1 MMFKPVTLLKATLS
15 HGCFSR
21 FTKLQMVQNRAMHR
35 RYFFNTDFNT
45 NVEELHELFDLKAA
59 PYLSY
64 INSIKILFNEKIE
77 R

>member
-1 MMFKPVTLLKATLS
+1 
-15 HGCFSR
+15 
-21 FTKLQMVQNRAMHR
+21 MVQNRAMHR

-77 R
+77 RWRGYALISRKNHMCK

>member
-1 MMFKPVTLLKATLS
+1 
-15 HGCFSR
+15 
-21 FTKLQMVQNRAMHR
+21 MVQNRAMHR